1 MVEEIYKEFEK
12 KRAEI
17 LREPEVKEKLPPEKE
32 KEILKEAVYERI
44 QTAQPIPPAQQKVII
59 QKAQE
64 IKAQPKER
72 QIQLLT
78 ELAFEKSVIEAVE
91 IAKQLDSPY
100 LLDEFHDI
108 LVDKLY
114 DKLVEEGK
122 LEKI

>member
-17 LREPEVKEKLPPEKE
+17 LREPEAKEKLPPEKE